1 VLENKMENQTQ
12 QAPAADNARTK
23 VALSHGRGGIVGV
36 KAGMTQVFTDDG
48 ESLAVTVID
57 LHPAVVTQVK
67 TKAVN
72 GYNGVQVG
80 MISRKASSAT
90 RAEQGHVKKAGAT
103 GFYHYQEFRF
113 ADDAKLDAVAVGSV
127 LSPEFVKEGDLVDL
141 TSTSKGKGFQ
151 GGMKRFHM
159 AGGFKSHGAS
169 VSHRS
174 LGSIGNRADP
184 AKCFKNKKM
193 PGQMG
198 HVKTTVQNVRVVRVD
213 LENGLL
219 LVHGSV
225 PGPKSGIVTVRKA
238 VKKMG

>member
-1 VLENKMENQTQ
+1 LLEEYEILVEIV
-12 QAPAADNARTK
+12 DEARTLPPPDPSEATLHMPAIETLL
-23 VALSHGRGGIVGV
+23 ALAEGRMLE
-36 KAGMTQVFTDDG
+36 ALD
-48 ESLAVTVID
+48 LARYVIEE
-57 LHPAVVTQVK
+57 T
-67 TKAVN
+67 
-72 GYNGVQVG
+72 
-80 MISRKASSAT
+80 
-90 RAEQGHVKKAGAT
+90 KKAGAT